1 MSFDVGPGRVV
12 ADERVVFPEIVGF
25 KAWNVV
31 GDFDRDGLELTM
43 IEVGVDLD
51 EVGAALLA
59 GDVDKANSI
68 LAQGQERLRRW
79 GQEIQGD

>member
-1 MSFDVGPGRVV
+1 MP
-12 ADERVVFPEIVGF
+12 DEAEFREHIFEAFGLI
-25 KAWNVV
+25 V